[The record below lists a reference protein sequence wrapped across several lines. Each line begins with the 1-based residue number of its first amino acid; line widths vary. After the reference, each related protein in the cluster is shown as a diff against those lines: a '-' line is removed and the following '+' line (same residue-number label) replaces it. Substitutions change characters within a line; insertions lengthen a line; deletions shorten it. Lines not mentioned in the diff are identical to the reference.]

1 MSVLALVVQDGA
13 GTNIFLGHRS
23 IIRAQEVFRLSQLVH
38 ARLQQ
43 GGGAGADRGAVV
55 LPGELGACR
64 AQYRR
69 LHECM
74 LLAVTLD
81 ESSGAGRFDGSG
93 CLTDAAR
100 VLLSA
105 CRSQKSQTVTVREL
119 QNKRERLSDE
129 LEKCLYGEQALGSK
143 QTDTSRNWSE
153 VRSMTE
159 ADEAL
164 RQQLEQVDFSL
175 PESLLSVARKQNVP
189 PQTPSRKSARDLWA
203 LSEDHFVPA
212 LQLPSVGEASST
224 CEGEGHSE
232 GHTNAEASDAQ
243 SEISWDSS
251 TTLSHAS
258 RPHGSRERSPARPP
272 LSAERAGGYALPAD
286 RTSRP
291 VPVPPPPVAEV
302 EPEPEPEPIL
312 EEPQHVPGPC
322 HGEDLGRRFALPE
335 PEPEPEP
342 QPEPEP
348 EPEPEPDTEHCA
360 VMVTERVAAVIV
372 AGSLTSKF
380 SVSGQISARAA
391 PSGGE
396 LRFCLRHAANIAGE
410 TVQLSGGTTHDQSNE
425 GLFHCTLPPR
435 SPRDPAPADH
445 PLLTY
450 KAVDAFRKPPLLV
463 RAEWRMFDQERV
475 VTVNLRAGSHLTA
488 PLRGLRLGSQLGGN
502 APISRH
508 KWVPDAEPQD
518 SVRLEADR
526 WLLIQLQ
533 VRDAASCLRFAVL
546 TTTR

>member
-23 IIRAQEVFRLSQLVH
+23 IIRAQEVYRLSQLVH

-224 CEGEGHSE
+224 GEGEGHSE

-302 EPEPEPEPIL
+302 EPEPEPEP
-312 EEPQHVPGPC
+312 
-322 HGEDLGRRFALPE
+322 
-335 PEPEPEP
+335 

-348 EPEPEPDTEHCA
+348 EPEPEPDTEPDTEHCA
-360 VMVTERVAAVIV
+360 VMVNERVAAVIV

-410 TVQLSGGTTHDQSNE
+410 TVQLSNGTTHDQSDE

-435 SPRDPAPADH
+435 PPRDPTPADR

-488 PLRGLRLGSQLGGN
+488 PLRGLRLGSQLDGN

-508 KWVPDAEPQD
+508 RWVPDAEPQD

-533 VRDAASCLRFAVL
+533 VRDAAFLPASSC
-546 TTTR
+546 